1 MSEMSSV
8 CVRAHTH
15 LGVKKREAER
25 THYAEF
31 PNKSILN
38 FPKRMR
44 SWEHDPYIEASIPFV
59 SVMVFPVMFR
69 FVNYTSCPL
78 THMEHHV
85 ER

>member
-1 MSEMSSV
+1 MSMEKNM
-8 CVRAHTH
+8 RA
-15 LGVKKREAER
+15 
-25 THYAEF
+25 HYAEF

-59 SVMVFPVMFR
+59 SVMVFPLRFR

-78 THMEHHV
+78 TQMELHV
-85 ER
+85 EC